1 MKILKLIWK
10 EKWIF
15 RSIISSIYFN
25 LKYLPIKQA
34 IKLPILLY
42 KPQFIK
48 LKGKIIISESE
59 IKFGMIQLGRPNVP
73 IYPNNGIIF
82 ENKGGTIIFKGKCV
96 IGNNSSISI
105 GEKGLLTISNN
116 FIASTTLKIICWY
129 RINFE
134 ENNRIG
140 WDCIFLDY
148 DFHSLTKIPTMRKTK
163 GYEEIN
169 IGKNNW
175 FGSFCRIYKRTKTP
189 DYCTITS
196 NSILNENYNFPPY
209 CIIGSNYKIDIK
221 VQNIYRDLDNDIISI
236 N

>member
-1 MKILKLIWK
+1 MNIFKKVWK
-10 EKWIF
+10 EKWII
-15 RSIISSIYFN
+15 RSILVSIYFN
-25 LKYLPIKQA
+25 LKYLPIRQA
-34 IKLPILLY
+34 LKIPILLY
-42 KPQFIK
+42 KPNFIK
-48 LKGKIIISESE
+48 LKGKIILETNK

-82 ENKGGTIIFKGKCV
+82 ENKGGTITFKGKCI

-105 GEKGLLTISNN
+105 GEKGGLIIEDN

-129 RINFE
+129 KIVFN
-134 ENNRIG
+134 ENTRVG

-148 DFHSLTKIPTMRKTK
+148 DFHCMTKLPSKTRTK
-163 GYEEIN
+163 GYGEIY

-196 NSILNENYNFPPY
+196 NSILNENYDYPPY
-209 CIIGSNYKIDIK
+209 CIIGSNSRTSLKH
-221 VQNIYRDLDNDIISI
+221 QNIYRDINNDVISI
-236 N
+236 L